1 MTPEVFQAW
10 LEDSE
15 PPFTIKTTG
24 GRSYDVPARSN
35 FWAPESYPEVVC
47 LALTG
52 RGVII
57 LRMSAIESVHT
68 EHEMAAAR

>member
-24 GRSYDVPARSN
+24 GRSYDIPARSN
-35 FWAPESYPEVVC
+35 FWIPEPYPAVIC

-57 LRMSAIESVHT
+57 LRMSTIESIHT
-68 EHEMAAAR
+68 EHEMASVR